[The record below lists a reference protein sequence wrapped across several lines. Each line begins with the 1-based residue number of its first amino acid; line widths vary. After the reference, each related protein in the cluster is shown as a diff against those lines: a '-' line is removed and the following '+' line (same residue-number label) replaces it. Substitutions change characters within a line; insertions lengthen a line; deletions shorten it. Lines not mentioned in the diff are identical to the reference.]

1 MGPGPRAEG
10 SCTVLLQAAGLKHIG
25 FGPFKRE
32 NQDEFFIQVG
42 DFGGVPGGNL
52 FCVFDGHGTHGKD
65 AALYSRQLLPRLLD
79 VELRK
84 YFMVRPCHMRL
95 LLRHAVLCC
104 AAFKC

>member
-1 MGPGPRAEG
+1 M
-10 SCTVLLQAAGLKHIG
+10 QAAGLKHIG